1 MTHRYTE
8 WVSRFSEEEL
18 SWVEQWRFAATALDE
33 MRATELRTLTDA
45 QAREILRRL
54 MSSPRPLGEAAADS
68 GLVEQQRLFHSK
80 R

>member
-1 MTHRYTE
+1 MSH
-8 WVSRFSEEEL
+8 FSKEEL
-18 SWVEQWRFAATALDE
+18 RWVEQWRFAATALDE

-45 QAREILRRL
+45 EARTILRRL
-54 MSSPRPLGEAAADS
+54 MSQPHPLRDAVPDS